1 MNELRMYVEHLFEGK
16 VLTPENIE
24 LKEEIYGN
32 LVARYEDLIAE
43 GVSEDVALERTKE
56 SMSSLDEID
65 EDVAS
70 DDPSTVSSVAAQAE
84 GATQADGAALTEETK
99 QPGETLAGGTKVMPI
114 SADEVS
120 EGQAALGSQPEKTLD
135 IGKVLKYGLIALALI
150 VLLGIGAKLMLG
162 CVDEAVE
169 HGEEQASVA
178 QVDPS
183 PMPQGG
189 SDPQGA
195 SANAT
200 NNAITVDEAGRVWM
214 EGEPGDEL
222 LAAVVGATYSDATPY
237 VDTKLE
243 DAATV
248 ETLLHTLPLGALATD
263 IDVTKGSGV
272 LGLAYREVPEAYD
285 DDSVDVALAYNV
297 AVLFS
302 TMPLVNEIQVTVTE
316 QGEPMDESY
325 YVFTRDDVQGAY
337 GVMLSREMVNESC
350 WRQIKDDH
358 LYAHKFAERLVEKAE
373 REWR

>member
-43 GVSEDVALERTKE
+43 GVSEEEALERTKQ

-65 EDVAS
+65 EDIAS
-70 DDPSTVSSVAAQAE
+70 DDPSTISSAAAQAE
-84 GATQADGAALTEETK
+84 GAARADGVEQTEEST
-99 QPGETLAGGTKVMPI
+99 QPDETLAGGTKAMPV
-114 SADEVS
+114 SDVEVS
-120 EGQAALGSQPEKTLD
+120 GDQVAPESQPEKTLD
-135 IGKVLKYGLIALALI
+135 TGKVLKYGLIAFALI
-150 VLLGIGAKLMLG
+150 VLLGIGSKLMLG

-169 HGEEQASVA
+169 HGKDQASVV

-183 PMPQGG
+183 SSPQGN
-189 SDPQGA
+189 SNPQGA
-195 SANAT
+195 DANAADS
-200 NNAITVDEAGRVWM
+200 AITVDENGRVWM

-222 LAAVVGATYSDATPY
+222 LAAVVGTTYSDATPY

-248 ETLLHTLPLGALATD
+248 ETLLHTLPLGDLATD

-272 LGLAYREVPEAYD
+272 LSLAYREVPEAYD
-285 DDSVDVALAYNV
+285 GDSVDVALAYNV

-316 QGEPMDESY
+316 QGEPMDEGY
-325 YVFTRDDVQGAY
+325 YVFTRDDVQSAY
-337 GVMLSREMVNESC
+337 GVMLSREMVNESG

-358 LYAHKFAERLVEKAE
+358 LYARKFAERLVEKAE

>member
-1 MNELRMYVEHLFEGK
+1 MNELRMYVEHLFEGR

-43 GVSEDVALERTKE
+43 GVSEEEALEHTKQ

-65 EDVAS
+65 EDMAS
-70 DDPSTVSSVAAQAE
+70 DDPSTISSAAAQAE
-84 GATQADGAALTEETK
+84 GAAQADSFVQTEEST
-99 QPGETLAGGTKVMPI
+99 QPDVTLADGTKVIPV
-114 SADEVS
+114 SDVEVS
-120 EGQAALGSQPEKTLD
+120 GEQAVPEPQPEKTLD
-135 IGKVLKYGLIALALI
+135 TGKVLKYGLIAFALI

-162 CVDEAVE
+162 CVDDAAER
-169 HGEEQASVA
+169 GEDQASVV

-183 PMPQGG
+183 PSPQG
-189 SDPQGA
+189 SSNSQGA
-195 SANAT
+195 DANAAD
-200 NNAITVDEAGRVWM
+200 NAITVDENGRAWM

-248 ETLLHTLPLGALATD
+248 ETLLHTLPLGDLATD

-272 LGLAYREVPEAYD
+272 LSLAYREVPEAYD
-285 DDSVDVALAYNV
+285 GDSVDVTLAYNV

-302 TMPLVNEIQVTVTE
+302 TMPLVNEIQVTVAE

-337 GVMLSREMVNESC
+337 GVMLSREMVNESG

-358 LYAHKFAERLVEKAE
+358 LYARKFAERLVEKAE

>member
-43 GVSEDVALERTKE
+43 GVSEEEALERTKQ

-65 EDVAS
+65 EDIAS
-70 DDPSTVSSVAAQAE
+70 DDPSTISSAAAQAE
-84 GATQADGAALTEETK
+84 GAARADGVEQTEEST
-99 QPGETLAGGTKVMPI
+99 QPDETLAGGTKAMPV
-114 SADEVS
+114 SDVEVS
-120 EGQAALGSQPEKTLD
+120 GDQVAPESQPEKTLD
-135 IGKVLKYGLIALALI
+135 TGKVLKYGLIAFALI

-162 CVDEAVE
+162 RVDEAVE
-169 HGEEQASVA
+169 HGKDQASVV

-183 PMPQGG
+183 SLPQGG
-189 SDPQGA
+189 SNQQGA
-195 SANAT
+195 DANAAD
-200 NNAITVDEAGRVWM
+200 NAITVDKNGSVWM

-222 LAAVVGATYSDATPY
+222 LAAVVGTTYSDATPY

-248 ETLLHTLPLGALATD
+248 ETLLHTLPLGDLATD

-272 LGLAYREVPEAYD
+272 LSLAYREVPEAYD
-285 DDSVDVALAYNV
+285 GDSVDVALAYNV

-302 TMPLVNEIQVTVTE
+302 TMPLVNEIQVTVAE

-337 GVMLSREMVNESC
+337 GVMLSREMVNESG

-358 LYAHKFAERLVEKAE
+358 LYARKFAERLVEKAE